1 MGTTISWCNGAHSKV
16 CDGNRK
22 SANCE
27 LRCISERPME
37 SLLTAVVLS
46 THPLVHRLIPSHP
59 LMVLAT
65 MERFLPTRGTFR
77 AILANESHWLQPVLV
92 LSIHWWPPL
101 VGVGRIL
108 VCQINKGMVFVT
120 CHLAPS
126 LDVTPLY
133 VPPSDVTMSFM

>member
-1 MGTTISWCNGAHSKV
+1 MMFECQVK
-16 CDGNRK
+16 
-22 SANCE
+22 
-27 LRCISERPME
+27 
-37 SLLTAVVLS
+37 
-46 THPLVHRLIPSHP
+46 LIPSPH
-59 LMVLAT
+59 LLVLVT
-65 MERFLPTRGTFR
+65 NERFLLAGGTFR
-77 AILANESHWLQPVLV
+77 AILANEIHWLQPVLV
-92 LSIHWWPPL
+92 LSIHWWPPP